1 MTIIASYL
9 DRLGDSLTLWALLGF
24 CGQGIFAARFIVQWM
39 HSERV
44 GRSEIPL
51 AFWYISLAGGAT
63 TLLYAIHIANA
74 VFIVG
79 QASGLLVYARNLHLI
94 FRERRAAAAPA
105 VR

>member
-1 MTIIASYL
+1 MTIIASYF
-9 DRLGDSLTLWALLGF
+9 DRLGDSLTPWAVLGF
-24 CGQGIFAARFIVQWM
+24 CGQAIFAARFVVQWM

-51 AFWYISLAGGAT
+51 LFWYISLVGGTT

-74 VFIVG
+74 VFILG

-94 FRERRAAAAPA
+94 FRERRAAASA